1 MFQRRW
7 IPLTATLL
15 ALAFAHDAAAAGPG
29 SADRRRAAGSLCVGG
44 TTPGESCGTD
54 LDCGGLAQCALID
67 IDALEVRGMV
77 TFVADKDTGGPN
89 SFGAPTPVVV
99 GDFGTGEQ
107 VQLPA
112 DFARSSLAVVI
123 EFTKD
128 GQDFIFADT
137 YNDVDFPVWVVPG
150 GEWIIARAVLDLRWG
165 TGGDDLSIAIAN
177 ALGAPPGSTA
187 YVQTFRD
194 VTLPPSADQAEAGE
208 VLASVRRYKVTIGVV
223 PPPPSP

>member
-15 ALAFAHDAAAAGPG
+15 ALAFAHNAAAVGPG
-29 SADRRRAAGSLCVGG
+29 SAERRRAAGSLCVGG

-67 IDALEVRGMV
+67 IEALEVRGMV
-77 TFVADKDTGGPN
+77 TFVADKDTGGPT
-89 SFGAPTPVVV
+89 SFGPPTPVVV
-99 GDFGTGEQ
+99 GDFGTGGQ
-107 VQLPA
+107 VQIPA
-112 DFARSSLAVVI
+112 DFAHSSLAVVI

-128 GQDFIFADT
+128 GQDFVFADT
-137 YNDVDFPVWVVPG
+137 YSDVDFPVWVVAG

-165 TGGDDLSIAIAN
+165 TGGDDLSIAIAT

-187 YVQTFRD
+187 YVKTFRD
-194 VTLPPSADQAEAGE
+194 VTLPPSADQAEAAE

-223 PPPPSP
+223 PPPSP